1 MHTLEKERQS
11 KISHLN
17 FYLRKLD
24 KEKQIKSNESRRK
37 EIKKKSTGIN
47 EIKYRKLT
55 EKINEAKDWL
65 SQKNNKAIKEIELVI
80 NNSRTEVSGS
90 RCFYW

>member
-37 EIKKKSTGIN
+37 EIKKNQQESM
-47 EIKYRKLT
+47 KLNT
-55 EKINEAKDWL
+55 EN
-65 SQKNNKAIKEIELVI
+65 
-80 NNSRTEVSGS
+80 
-90 RCFYW
+90 